1 MTQDNKLSQA
11 MPSIILRVTVCIII
25 ASHGW
30 HRLLTGG
37 YEPFGG
43 WLDSQGIPF
52 GIAVA
57 LFITLFE
64 AFASPVLAFGRMI
77 PQLCAVYML
86 IYFSGLVMV
95 HWQHGW
101 FVVGS
106 GSNGIEFST
115 LLLAALF
122 SIALPHYQQL
132 WRQRSPQNK
141 N

>member
-1 MTQDNKLSQA
+1 MKQENTLAQA
-11 MPSIILRVTVCIII
+11 MPTIILRVTVCIII

-30 HRLLTGG
+30 HRLVTGG

-52 GIAVA
+52 GLAVA
-57 LFITLFE
+57 WFVTLFE
-64 AFASPVLAFGRMI
+64 VIASPILALGKKI
-77 PQLCAVYML
+77 PQLCAVYIA

-106 GSNGIEFST
+106 GSNGIEYSV
-115 LLLAALF
+115 LLLAALV

-132 WRQRSPQNK
+132 WRDRSA
-141 N
+141 

>member
-1 MTQDNKLSQA
+1 MKQENTLAQA
-11 MPSIILRVTVCIII
+11 MPTLILRMTVCTII

-37 YEPFGG
+37 YAPFGD
-43 WLDSQGIPF
+43 WLNSQGIPF
-52 GIAVA
+52 GLAVA
-57 LFITLFE
+57 WFITLFE
-64 AFASPVLAFGRMI
+64 VLASPLLALGKKI
-77 PQLCAVYML
+77 PQLCAIYIV

-106 GSNGIEFST
+106 GSNGIEFSV
-115 LLLAALF
+115 LILAALV

-132 WRQRSPQNK
+132 WRNRAA
-141 N
+141 